1 MEALSNL
8 AAGLQSALTLDMLLV
23 CFLGV
28 LVGQITGVLPGI
40 GPTGAMALLLPLSFG
55 MDPGAGLIML
65 AGIYYGSMYGGSIT
79 SILVNLPGE
88 AASLVTTLDGYKM
101 ARKGRAGAALSIAAI
116 GSWVAGTLSIVG
128 LMFFAPKLANA
139 ALAFGPPEFFALGLF
154 GLIVL
159 SNLTGGSFGK
169 SFLMVMIGLMLS
181 TVGVDL
187 VTGDDRFTFGILE
200 LSKGIDLVPVVMG
213 LFGLAEIFSVALK
226 PYQNNDMIK
235 IKVRDMYPNKK
246 ETQRSI
252 WPILRGSFVGFP
264 MGLLP
269 GPAGFMSTL
278 ISYRLEKK
286 LSRHPEEFGT
296 GAIEGVAGPESAN
309 NAASTSAMIPFLALG
324 FPFSPPTALLL
335 GGLLV
340 HGITP
345 GPMFISEHGD
355 LFWLVV
361 ASMYI
366 GNVMLLI
373 LNLPL
378 VGVFASLTKVPVKIL
393 IPIITGIMFI
403 GAYSIN
409 NSIFDLWIMFIFGLI
424 GFVMKYCDYDPAP
437 LVVGLVLGTVFEE
450 GLRQGLI
457 MVEGNFLLFFERP
470 VAATLLS
477 ISVAIVLWKLVKKI
491 MPNRKTTI
499 INDQVQEDDVEEI
512 DIKSS

>member
-1 MEALSNL
+1 MDAITNLTNGFASALSL
-8 AAGLQSALTLDMLLV
+8 EMLLV
-23 CFLGV
+23 CFIGV
-28 LVGQITGVLPGI
+28 LVGQVTGVLPGI
-40 GPTGAMALLLPLSFG
+40 GPTGAMAILLPLSFG

-88 AASLVTTLDGYKM
+88 AASLVTTLDGYQM
-101 ARKGRAGAALSIAAI
+101 ARKGRGGAALSIAAI
-116 GSWVAGTLSIVG
+116 GSWIAGTLAIVG
-128 LMFFAPKLANA
+128 LMFFAPVLANA
-139 ALAFGPPEFFALGLF
+139 ALAFGPPEFFGLGLF

-169 SFLMVMIGLMLS
+169 SVLMVIIGLMLS

-187 VTGDDRFTFGILE
+187 VTGDDRLTFGVLE

-213 LFGLAEIFSVALK
+213 LFGLAEIFSVAMA
-226 PYQNNDMIK
+226 PYQNSKMIK
-235 IKVRDMYPNKK
+235 VKLKEMYPNKQEAK
-246 ETQRSI
+246 RSV
-252 WPILRGSFVGFP
+252 WPIIRGTLVGFP

-278 ISYRLEKK
+278 ISYKLEKQ
-286 LSRHPEEFGT
+286 LSRQPDEFGK

-345 GPMFISEHGD
+345 GPMFISQHGD

-366 GNVMLLI
+366 GNVMLLV

-378 VGVFASLTKVPVKIL
+378 VGVFASLTRVPVKIL
-393 IPIITGIMFI
+393 MPIITGIMFI

-409 NSIFDLWIMFIFGLI
+409 NSIFDLWIMLAFGIAGFII
-424 GFVMKYCDYDPAP
+424 KYCGYNPAP

-450 GLRQGLI
+450 GLRQGL
-457 MVEGNFLLFFERP
+457 MMTEGNFLMFFERP
-470 VAATLLS
+470 ITATLLGIS
-477 ISVAIVLWKLVKKI
+477 IVIVILNVLKI
-491 MPNRKTTI
+491 ALPLK
-499 INDQVQEDDVEEI
+499 
-512 DIKSS
+512 KSSASNKQ

>member
-1 MEALSNL
+1 MDALTNLSN
-8 AAGLQSALTLDMLLV
+8 GLMSVLSLEMLLV
-23 CFLGV
+23 CFIGV
-28 LVGQITGVLPGI
+28 LVGQVTGVLPGI
-40 GPTGAMALLLPLSFG
+40 GPTGAMAILLPLSFG

-101 ARKGRAGAALSIAAI
+101 ARKGRGGAALSIAAI
-116 GSWVAGTLSIVG
+116 GSWVAGTLAIVG
-128 LMFFAPKLANA
+128 LMFFAPILANA
-139 ALAFGPPEFFALGLF
+139 ALAFGAPEFFALGLF

-169 SFLMVMIGLMLS
+169 SFLMVIIGLMIS

-187 VTGDDRFTFGILE
+187 VTGEDRLTFGVME
-200 LSKGIDLVPVVMG
+200 LSKGFDLVPVVMG
-213 LFGLAEIFSVALK
+213 LFGLAEILSVAMT
-226 PYQNNDMIK
+226 PYTNSNMIK
-235 IKVRDMYPNKK
+235 VKMKEMYPNKQ
-246 ETQRSI
+246 ETKRSI
-252 WPILRGSFVGFP
+252 WPILRGTLVGFP

-286 LSRHPEEFGT
+286 MSRHPKEFGK

-335 GGLLV
+335 GGLLI

-345 GPMFISEHGD
+345 GPMFISQHGD

-393 IPIITGIMFI
+393 MPIITGIMFI

-409 NSIFDLWIMFIFGLI
+409 NSIFDLWIMLVFGLV
-424 GFVMKYCDYDPAP
+424 GFIMKYCDYEPAP
-437 LVVGLVLGTVFEE
+437 LVVGLVLGTIFEE

-457 MVEGNFLLFFERP
+457 MTEGNFLMFFERP
-470 VAATLLS
+470 ITATLLG
-477 ISVAIVLWKLVKKI
+477 IAIVIVLWNIFKMVLPFKKSSAS
-491 MPNRKTTI
+491 
-499 INDQVQEDDVEEI
+499 NDQEEDITTKIPENFY
-512 DIKSS
+512 